1 MKKGVIVLL
10 HIGYWLTYLL
20 LIFFIML
27 LMPHGGKRINFY
39 AVAYNTFCSPFG
51 VSTMAS
57 AALGFYL
64 FYTVMFTRFLH
75 RKKIVLLFVFGL
87 LGVLGC
93 GIVSYMLLNILFV
106 HAIKV
111 SDSWPA
117 IIGVVIIM
125 SVLSLLNGVIGL
137 VMRGF
142 ISWYGDIKLKED
154 LNRRNYEMELA
165 LVKSQINPHFLFNT
179 INNIDVLIEVDAAK
193 ASAYLNKLSD
203 IMRFMLYETKTAQIP
218 LAKELTYIE
227 KYIDLQ
233 RIRNANPGHI
243 KYNVQGEPGNIMI
256 EPMLYIPFIENAFKH
271 AVSKRDGTAV
281 SIQFIIENNTVTFE
295 CENNY
300 STVAIKPEHSGL
312 GNELIT
318 KRLQL
323 LYPGRHTLTINN
335 SNKLYTVKLV
345 LFNHG

>member
-10 HIGYWLTYLL
+10 HAGYWLIYLL
-20 LIFFIML
+20 LIFVIML
-27 LMPHGGKRINFY
+27 LLVPGGGRSKLHIVLVNAFS
-39 AVAYNTFCSPFG
+39 SPFG
-51 VSTMAS
+51 FTTITS
-57 AALGFYL
+57 AILGFYL
-64 FYTVMFTRFLH
+64 FYTIIFGRLLQ
-75 RKKIVLLFVFGL
+75 RKKIMLLFVFGL
-87 LGVLGC
+87 LGVISC
-93 GIVSYMLLNILFV
+93 GIITYLLLNVLFPHLVKVANHAEIVGIIL
-106 HAIKV
+106 
-111 SDSWPA
+111 
-117 IIGVVIIM
+117 IIAA
-125 SVLSLLNGVIGL
+125 LSLLNGIIGL

-154 LNRRNYEMELA
+154 LNRKNYEMELA

-218 LAKELTYIE
+218 LAKELAYIE

-233 RIRNANPGHI
+233 RIRTSNPGYI
-243 KYNVQGEPGNIMI
+243 QYKIEGQPGNIMV
-256 EPMLYIPFIENAFKH
+256 EPMLFIPFIENAFKH

-281 SIQFIIENNTVTFE
+281 NIKFIIEDNNAVTFE

-300 STVAIKPEHSGL
+300 SAIAVKPEHSGL
-312 GNELIT
+312 GNELIS

-335 SNKLYTVKLV
+335 SNKLYTVKLA
-345 LFNHG
+345 LFNHE